1 MSTNQSIRRSV
12 LWAAYGDALGF
23 ITEMCNESSL
33 LHRTRGKSRI
43 TGLIPWVRKIGGEFG
58 IYVELP
64 TGCYSDDT
72 QLRLATSRSIRGDG
86 SFDVETFS
94 KIEIPVWLSY
104 ALGAGLGTK
113 TAAQS
118 LKKSQIQWNS
128 NFFKSK
134 YAQYIEGGGNGAAMR
149 IQPQLSI

>member
-1 MSTNQSIRRSV
+1 MLLKQSIRRSV

-43 TGLIPWVRKIGGEFG
+43 TGLIPWVRKVGGEFG

-64 TGCYSDDT
+64 MGCYSDDT

-104 ALGAGLGTK
+104 ALGAGTV
-113 TAAQS
+113 
-118 LKKSQIQWNS
+118 
-128 NFFKSK
+128 
-134 YAQYIEGGGNGAAMR
+134 
-149 IQPQLSI
+149 